1 MKNDDTAYMVDIANF
16 RPFFCQSTQNHIQI
30 DFHKFHKIIQFVI
43 MVVKTFIH
51 SIIFSFSVVVRSFC
65 RSSNA
70 ISKLESPHHNVVI
83 LVLFMWQWCS
93 SKWYYM
99 YYGSSSSNNTFNTQ
113 YYYIIC
119 SSICWAVIG
128 ILRSG
133 QKRIRTLQSP
143 SGRKLGI

>member
-1 MKNDDTAYMVDIANF
+1 MV
-16 RPFFCQSTQNHIQI
+16 
-30 DFHKFHKIIQFVI
+30 
-43 MVVKTFIH
+43 VVKTFIY
-51 SIIFSFSVVVRSFC
+51 SNIFSLSVVRSFC

-70 ISKLESPHHNVVI
+70 ISKLESPHHNVVVI

-133 QKRIRTLQSP
+133 QNRIRTLQSP
-143 SGRKLGI
+143 SLVVIVREDVRNLRLVQPSRQAENLPIRTFWD